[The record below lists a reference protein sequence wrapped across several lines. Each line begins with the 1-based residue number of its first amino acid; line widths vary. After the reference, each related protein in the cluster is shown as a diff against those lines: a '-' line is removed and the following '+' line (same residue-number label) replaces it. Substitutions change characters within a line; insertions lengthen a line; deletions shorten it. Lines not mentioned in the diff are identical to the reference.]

1 MGIEKPTYLVLPI
14 ERLRERYSWQWWQW
28 WLRSCRRLR
37 VKSEMIGSSEPSSIR
52 VGEFLDVYDT
62 QRYKALQTAALVR
75 RLAPLQQQ
83 KVVIVLHDGWHP
95 VVETIAYIRALAP
108 HPQIVLKAVMH
119 AGSYDPW
126 DFLAQRD
133 CASWAADVERGW
145 MKVMDE
151 VWVATAFHAHLL
163 CNTRQL
169 SPSKLQLVRW
179 PVYCNA
185 RLRAKHKK
193 PWIVWP
199 HRMAPEKSP
208 EDWGEIVRRYRV
220 RYGDG
225 LGERFLQTAQ
235 LALNKSQYYSLL
247 ADCSVAV
254 STARQETFG
263 IAMQEAR
270 NMGCVPVAPDRL
282 SYPETIPDYPL
293 YHNLDEAVDLVR
305 RSLLE
310 YDRPAVRYSDD
321 MDDMVRRMTSCNTAL

>member
-1 MGIEKPTYLVLPI
+1 MGIEKTTYLVLPI
-14 ERLRERYSWQWWQW
+14 ERLQERYSYQWWGW
-28 WLRSCRRLR
+28 WERSCRKLR
-37 VKSEMIGSSEPSSIR
+37 VKSEMVGSADPSAIH

-75 RLAPLQQQ
+75 RLVRLQQQ
-83 KVVIVLHDGWHP
+83 PVTVVLHDGWHP
-95 VVETIAYIRALAP
+95 AVETLAYIRSLAH
-108 HPQIVLKAVMH
+108 HPITIKAVMH

-126 DFLAQRD
+126 DFLALNG
-133 CASWAADVERGW
+133 CGVWAADVERGW
-145 MKVMDE
+145 MAAVDE
-151 VWVATAFHAHLL
+151 VWVATHFHTHLL
-163 CNTRQL
+163 CNTRNL
-169 SPSKLQLVRW
+169 SPSKVQLVRW
-179 PVYCNA
+179 PVYCNSK
-185 RLRAKHKK
+185 LRAKPKK

-199 HRMAPEKSP
+199 HRMAPEKNP
-208 EDWGEIVRRYRV
+208 EDWGEIVRRYRI

-225 LGERFLQTAQ
+225 LGERFLQTTQ
-235 LALNKSQYYSLL
+235 LALNKGQYYSLL

-282 SYPETIPDYPL
+282 AYPETIPDYPL
-293 YHNLDEAVDLVR
+293 YHDLDEAVDLVR

-321 MDDMVRRMTSCNTAL
+321 MDDMVRRMTTCNTAL